1 MATEFAKDEKKEK
14 DALEK
19 WVIYAIDN
27 DYDEDYL
34 PLAHFMGSRSEAR
47 EYAYSLLYGKLLEEE
62 LPENIEYVSA
72 RNGGDTG
79 MEVWSIQRDDS
90 HMTCYIEPYTTPVW
104 CTISDMSTEGR
115 EFAEAYP
122 RGLDEGEVGEFFE
135 NNM

>member
-1 MATEFAKDEKKEK
+1 MEIVRRDVAS
-14 DALEK
+14 
-19 WVIYAIDN
+19 Y
-27 DYDEDYL
+27 YQ
-34 PLAHFMGSRSEAR
+34 RSKTHMYKSHGASSMTVR
-47 EYAYSLLYGKLLEEE
+47 IPRPQPCGVRQGKLLEEE

-135 NNM
+135 NNR